1 MKQHSIRKHVSELFE
16 EGTADVMVK
25 NARLSSAEQQI
36 VTQERAKM
44 SGYGQ
49 HSRTN
54 KYARREYRQLHDRR
68 KRVQQIVLT
77 TLFLQTFSGFGG
89 DLVGADTTI

>member
-16 EGTADVMVK
+16 EGTTDVMVK

-44 SGYGQ
+44 SG
-49 HSRTN
+49 
-54 KYARREYRQLHDRR
+54 
-68 KRVQQIVLT
+68 
-77 TLFLQTFSGFGG
+77 
-89 DLVGADTTI
+89 

>member
-36 VTQERAKM
+36 VTQ
-44 SGYGQ
+44 
-49 HSRTN
+49 
-54 KYARREYRQLHDRR
+54 
-68 KRVQQIVLT
+68 
-77 TLFLQTFSGFGG
+77 
-89 DLVGADTTI
+89 